1 LRYTYLQRIGLVI
14 LPVVLFVYSVGLI
27 GAVAPPHIGYGF
39 NVAYP
44 DSPRVAAIGFDWIKT
59 FDDPPCPNRLP
70 VKVLVRI
77 DVDGHT
83 DLIAWRNSVRALAQS
98 RLGCVEA
105 FEIGNEPNLDTN
117 YGWAVAP
124 NAGDY
129 TAALCAAYE
138 EIKSVSSSSKVIS
151 AGLAPTGRV
160 VGAWNGHP
168 GHNGSY
174 QDEREFLKEML
185 AAGAGNCLDA
195 VGYHPYGFSA
205 DYDAEPDVYSPDPA
219 RKCVNGFCFRGVEK
233 VYEIMQA
240 QGLGSKQV
248 WATEWGWI
256 TDPPAHCRNLPEWQE
271 RLWQVVSE
279 QKQADNLRGAFE
291 YADAHWPWM
300 GGMFVF
306 NLDFN
311 MADWYDECEQM
322 RYYAVANRPAETVL
336 TGMPK
341 RPVRMTA
348 KLDVQV
354 ESIGALIAAA
364 DQPLTRTVAVAIG
377 NSGSVTMTWSAQ
389 SDGSA
394 ALIPTLTPM
403 SGTLAPEESQVMS
416 VTWTSG
422 VRPAGVY
429 TGAIVLGALPADTIN
444 APAVIPI
451 TLVVAERVYEN
462 TLPLITK

>member
-1 LRYTYLQRIGLVI
+1 LRYTHLQRIGLVM
-14 LPVVLFVYSVGLI
+14 LSVALFVFSFGMT
-27 GAVAPPHIGYGF
+27 GAAVPPHIGYGF

-83 DLIAWRNSVRALAQS
+83 DLNAWRNSIRALAQS
-98 RLGCVEA
+98 RLGCIEA
-105 FEIGNEPNLDTN
+105 FEIGNEPNLDAS

-124 NAGDY
+124 NAVDY

-138 EIKSVSSSSKVIS
+138 EIKSVSSSTKVIS

-160 VGAWNGHP
+160 VGTWNGHP
-168 GHNGSY
+168 GHNGYY
-174 QDEREFLKEML
+174 QDDREFLKEMI

-205 DYDAEPDVYSPDPA
+205 DYDVEPDADSPDPA
-219 RKCVNGFCFRGVEK
+219 RTCVNGFCFRGVEK
-233 VYEIMQA
+233 IYEIMQA
-240 QGLGSKQV
+240 HGLGSTQV

-256 TDPPAHCRNLPEWQE
+256 TDPPAHCKNLPEWQG
-271 RLWQVVSE
+271 RLSQIVSE
-279 QKQADNLRGAFE
+279 QKQAGNLRGAFE

-341 RPVRMTA
+341 RPLLSTA
-348 KLDVQV
+348 RLDMQV
-354 ESIGALIAAA
+354 ESIRALIAAA
-364 DQPLTRTVAVAIG
+364 DQPLTRTVTVAIG

-389 SDGSA
+389 SDTSA
-394 ALIPTLTPM
+394 ALIPTLIPI
-403 SGTLAPEESQVMS
+403 SGTLAPEESQTMS

-422 VRPAGVY
+422 VRSAGVY
-429 TGAIVLGALPADTIN
+429 TGTVVLSALPADTIN
-444 APAVIPI
+444 APAAIPI
-451 TLVVAERVYEN
+451 TLVVADRMYEN
-462 TLPLITK
+462 YLPLVIK